1 MAKEMMKKI
10 IRIKT

>member
-1 MAKEMMKKI
+1 MLVISI